1 MERNCPTLYPVIEPI
16 EYFLKCVTFGPVVC
30 LTIERKM
37 GGTGVN
43 NFSEIYQIYYQR
55 VFRFLLSLSGDRQQ
69 AEDLA
74 QEVFYRA
81 LLHIQQYRENES
93 MFTWLCTIG
102 KNAWLNECRKQ
113 TRLVPLEDNLQDF
126 APDLETSLEEQ
137 EQKALLRKAI
147 LELPTDY
154 QDVVILHIYG
164 EVSLRE
170 IAIRKGKSESWG
182 KVTFYR
188 AKRILTQKLEGLR

>member
-1 MERNCPTLYPVIEPI
+1 MD
-16 EYFLKCVTFGPVVC
+16 
-30 LTIERKM
+30 
-37 GGTGVN
+37 
-43 NFSEIYQIYYQR
+43 NFSEIYQSYYHK
-55 VFRFLLSLSGDRQQ
+55 VFRFLLSLSGDEHQ

-81 LLHIQQYRENES
+81 LLHIQQYQENES

-113 TRLVPLEDNLQDF
+113 KRLVPMEDSLQDF
-126 APDLETSLEEQ
+126 APDLETSFEER
-137 EQKALLRKAI
+137 ERRAMLRKTI
-147 LELPTDY
+147 LELPADY

-164 EVSLRE
+164 EVPLRE
-170 IAIRKGKSESWG
+170 IAARKGKSESWG

-188 AKRILTQKLEGLR
+188 AKRMLTQKLEGLK